1 MTGNGHVRFGGGP
14 PQKYCPDEGQQ
25 LGGGLP
31 NHAAPP
37 VLIGAAFPL
46 STSADL
52 RVWPVAVKRRPKI
65 TKRLAAKPL
74 RRAGASR

>member
-31 NHAAPP
+31 NHPLGAWLDNTVRHEAPCNRAEMR
-37 VLIGAAFPL
+37 G
-46 STSADL
+46 
-52 RVWPVAVKRRPKI
+52 
-65 TKRLAAKPL
+65 L
-74 RRAGASR
+74 RRRSVAAGR